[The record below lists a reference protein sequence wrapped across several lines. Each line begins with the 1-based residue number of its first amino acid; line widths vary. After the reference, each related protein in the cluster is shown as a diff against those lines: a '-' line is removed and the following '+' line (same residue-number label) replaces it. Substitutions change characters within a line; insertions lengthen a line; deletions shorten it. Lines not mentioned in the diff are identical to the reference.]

1 MRVCCASK
9 HLGAFVAGLMATA
22 LLGFNFFYIPFIVL
36 IFGFAVCL
44 ILKKFIP
51 FKKLWLLFLAA
62 AVGSLCF
69 CFHAVFVYNPA
80 IEFNS
85 TSQRVVGT
93 VAEMANYA
101 NKSNC
106 YILRVS
112 KIGDRQF
119 FIPFN
124 IKIYTKYEI
133 DCDYGDEICAQMFL
147 SSPSGESQP
156 IIFNPNIAQC
166 TYLQGKFESEDE
178 IQTSR
183 KFDVLVPFLRLR
195 DRLESSICKTVR
207 FPQNA
212 VVNGILLGRKSQI
225 PFSISRAIDRCGL
238 GHIFSISGLHISI
251 ISTFFMFFFKL
262 MNMSKINCIFG
273 LGMCLVSFV
282 AMAGF
287 TPSAVRASIMAIA
300 SAAAILSGKKTDR
313 LKNLL
318 LSASI
323 ILFFSPTSAVGLS
336 FLLSFSSCAGI
347 LLFSQ
352 KIEIWVRDRLGW
364 FGKWGLALIELFS
377 ISVSATI
384 GSAPFLILA
393 FGKLSLISPLVN
405 ILFVPLVP
413 VIFVLGAFAAFL
425 GLFCYD
431 IARFFG
437 YLCEGLCAALLNVVK
452 ILSELPFCHIP
463 ANYGYAPFIVIGL
476 VLGVLFAVCLKNKPA
491 TKSVAI
497 ICCANLAL
505 IPVCAHIITKSNAI
519 SVMVVGNGY
528 GSSVVIDG
536 DGKTIVINCGGGAH
550 SGRRLCQFLDSK
562 GIQNI
567 DAFVFTSIKNKHVV
581 GASEAIENLP
591 VSCII
596 LPESARYSILPKI
609 ASQKNIDFVFI
620 DDLHIEIS
628 SASIDA
634 SSKSNS
640 TVLSITIDGVNF
652 VYSEKAQSVERTD
665 DCGYVNVAILD
676 GKFSKFP
683 SNFSPD
689 HILIIGNSEQSF
701 ENVHVAPQNAI
712 SEFVIQ
718 NGEMRKGGL

>member
-1 MRVCCASK
+1 M
-9 HLGAFVAGLMATA
+9 GAFVFGVMATA
-22 LLGFNFFYIPFIVL
+22 FVGFDFFYIPFIVL
-36 IFGFAVCL
+36 ILVFVVCL
-44 ILKKFIP
+44 VLKKFIP
-51 FKKLWLLFLAA
+51 FERLWLLFLAA

-80 IEFNS
+80 VEFKS
-85 TSQRVVGT
+85 TSQKVVGT
-93 VAEMANYA
+93 VAEKANYT
-101 NKSNC
+101 NQSNC

-147 SSPSGESQP
+147 SSPSSESQP
-156 IIFNPNIAQC
+156 SIFDANVAKCN
-166 TYLQGKFESEDE
+166 YLQGRFASEDK

-183 KFDVLVPFLRLR
+183 KFDVLAPFLRLR
-195 DRLESSICKTVR
+195 DRLESSICSAVK

-212 VVNGILLGRKSQI
+212 VVNGLLLGRRSQI

-238 GHIFSISGLHISI
+238 SHIFSISGLHISI
-251 ISTFFMFFFKL
+251 ISTFLMFFFKL
-262 MNMSKINCIFG
+262 MNISKRKCILG
-273 LGMCLVSFV
+273 LGMCLGSFI
-282 AMAGF
+282 AMVGF
-287 TPSAVRASIMAIA
+287 APSAVRASIMAIA

-318 LSASI
+318 FGASI
-323 ILFFSPTSAVGLS
+323 ILIFSPTSAVGLS

-352 KIEIWVRDRLGW
+352 KIEIWIRDRLGW
-364 FGKWGLALIELFS
+364 FGKWQLSLIELFS
-377 ISVSATI
+377 VSVSATI
-384 GSAPFLILA
+384 ASVPFLIFA

-405 ILFVPLVP
+405 ILFVPFVP
-413 VIFVLGAFAAFL
+413 VLLVLGAFTAFL
-425 GLFCYD
+425 GLFSYD
-431 IARFFG
+431 IAHFFG
-437 YLCEGLCAALLNVVK
+437 YLCEGLCAALLNVVNM
-452 ILSELPFCHIP
+452 LSELPFCYIP
-463 ANYGYAPFIVIGL
+463 ANYGYAPFIAMGL
-476 VLGVLFAVCLKNKPA
+476 VLGVLFTVFLKNKPA
-491 TKSVAI
+491 AKSVAI
-497 ICCANLAL
+497 ICCVNLAL
-505 IPVCAHIITKSNAI
+505 IPICAHIITKTNAI

-528 GSSVVIDG
+528 GSSVVING

-562 GIQNI
+562 GILNI
-567 DAFVFTSIKNKHVV
+567 DAFVFTSIKNKHVF

-591 VSCII
+591 VSCIV

-620 DDLHIEIS
+620 DDLHIEMS
-628 SASIDA
+628 SANIDA
-634 SSKSNS
+634 TSKNNS
-640 TVLSITIDGVNF
+640 TVLSIIIDGVNF
-652 VYSEKAQSVERTD
+652 IYSEKAETIEQTD
-665 DCGYVNVAILD
+665 NCGYVNVAILD
-676 GKFSKFP
+676 GKFSKCP

-689 HILIIGNSEQSF
+689 HILIIGTSEQIS
-701 ENVHVAPQNAI
+701 ENVHVAPQTAI

-718 NGEMRKGGL
+718 NGKMRKGGL

>member
-1 MRVCCASK
+1 M
-9 HLGAFVAGLMATA
+9 GAFVAGLMATA
-22 LLGFNFFYIPFIVL
+22 FLGFDFFYIPFIVL
-36 IFGFAVCL
+36 ILGFVACL
-44 ILKKFIP
+44 ALKKFIP

-80 IEFNS
+80 VEFKS
-85 TSQRVVGT
+85 TSQKVVGT
-93 VAEMANYA
+93 VAEMANYED
-101 NKSNC
+101 KSNC

-147 SSPSGESQP
+147 SIPSSQNQSV
-156 IIFNPNIAQC
+156 IFNSNVARC
-166 TYLQGKFESEDE
+166 TYLQGRFESEDE
-178 IQTSR
+178 IQISR
-183 KFDVLVPFLRLR
+183 NFDVLAPFLRLR
-195 DRLESSICKTVR
+195 DSLESSICKTVKS
-207 FPQNA
+207 PQNA
-212 VVNGILLGRKSQI
+212 VVSGILLGRRSQI
-225 PFSISRAIDRCGL
+225 PFSISRATDHCGL
-238 GHIFSISGLHISI
+238 SHIFSVSGLHISI
-251 ISTFFMFFFKL
+251 ISTFLMFFFKL
-262 MNMSKINCIFG
+262 MNMSKKSCIFS
-273 LGMCLVSFV
+273 LGICLVSFTAIV
-282 AMAGF
+282 GF
-287 TPSAVRASIMAIA
+287 TPSAVRASMMAIA
-300 SAAAILSGKKTDR
+300 SASAILSGKKTNR

-352 KIEIWVRDRLGW
+352 KIEIWIRDRLGW
-364 FGKWGLALIELFS
+364 FGKWGLAVIQLFS
-377 ISVSATI
+377 VSVSATI
-384 GSAPFLILA
+384 ASAPFLILA

-413 VIFVLGAFAAFL
+413 VIFVLGALAAFF
-425 GLFCYD
+425 GLFYYD

-452 ILSELPFCHIP
+452 ILSELPFCYIP

-476 VLGVLFAVCLKNKPA
+476 VLGVLFTVFLKNKPA

-505 IPVCAHIITKSNAI
+505 IPVCSHIITKSNAI

-609 ASQKNIDFVFI
+609 ASQRNIDFVFI

-628 SASIDA
+628 SVNIDA
-634 SSKSNS
+634 ASKNNS
-640 TVLSITIDGVNF
+640 TVLSITVDGVNF
-652 VYSEKAQSVERTD
+652 IYSEKAESVEQTD
-665 DCGYVNVAILD
+665 DCGYVNFAILD
-676 GKFSKFP
+676 GKFSKCP

-689 HILIIGNSEQSF
+689 HILIIGSGEQSF
-701 ENVHVAPQNAI
+701 ENILVAPQNAI
-712 SEFVIQ
+712 SEFVVE
-718 NGEMRKGGL
+718 NGKMRKGGL